1 MKAVSLKLDKWDCL
15 SLPLCVCVLTL
26 LASLVVNWYLPDCE
40 SFVVQTTKDVE
51 DQTFKES
58 APTQSK

>member
-1 MKAVSLKLDKWDCL
+1 MGL
-15 SLPLCVCVLTL
+15 SFSTFVCVCVLTL